1 MRVTTAKNA
10 KNPKNPKNATADKAA
25 RGVRL
30 AGLAGDGRYARYGP
44 WAAGMV
50 AVLAAIGLQSQLYVG
65 QERTV
70 SAVFMFIVLAQSWN
84 LIGGFT
90 GYASF
95 GQVVFFGLG
104 GYTTAV
110 LMAHARWS
118 YWPALAVSGLVAAAY
133 AALLGTP
140 LLRLRGHYFA
150 VATLGVAEGTRELV
164 NNLSGLTGGGAGI
177 SVPTFGAKATTAY
190 LGEDG
195 FYILF
200 LVLAAVTVATAGLVA
215 RSRFGLALRAI
226 HQDEDAAASMGINT
240 TRAKVSA
247 FALSGLLT
255 GLAGSAYTFQL
266 VTVYPENMFD
276 VSITVLM
283 VIMVVIG
290 GSGTILG
297 PLLGAVAL
305 QFLSEWLR
313 QSFTEAHT
321 FILGAIIVVV
331 VVLMPEGVVTY
342 IREARRGHGL
352 SPLTNVRR
360 YRL

>member
-1 MRVTTAKNA
+1 MRVTTVTSGNRYG
-10 KNPKNPKNATADKAA
+10 NWA
-25 RGVRL
+25 RS
-30 AGLAGDGRYARYGP
+30 AQWTRYGP
-44 WAAGMV
+44 WAAGLV
-50 AVLAAIGLQSQLYVG
+50 AALAAVGLQSQLYVG
-65 QERTV
+65 QERVV
-70 SAVFMFIVLAQSWN
+70 STVFMFIVLAQSWN

-110 LMAHARWS
+110 LMAHGRWS
-118 YWPALAVSGLVAAAY
+118 YWPALAVSGLVAAAFGV
-133 AALLGTP
+133 LVGTP

-164 NNLSGLTGGGAGI
+164 NNLPGLTGGGAGI
-177 SVPTFGAKATTAY
+177 TVPTFGAQATTAY
-190 LGEDG
+190 PGDDG

-200 LVLAAVTVATAGLVA
+200 LVLAAVAVAVAGLVV

-255 GLAGSAYTFQL
+255 GLAGSMYTFQL

-321 FILGAIIVVV
+321 FILGAIIVLVV
-331 VVLMPEGVVTY
+331 ILMPEGVVTY
-342 IREARRGHGL
+342 VREARRGHGL
-352 SPLTNVRR
+352 SPLANIRR

>member
-1 MRVTTAKNA
+1 MRVTTATTA
-10 KNPKNPKNATADKAA
+10 KPA
-25 RGVRL
+25 GG
-30 AGLAGDGRYARYGP
+30 GLARSPRVTRYGP
-44 WAAGMV
+44 WAAGLV
-50 AVLAAIGLQSQLYVG
+50 ALLAAVGLQSQLYVG
-65 QERTV
+65 QERVV
-70 SAVFMFIVLAQSWN
+70 STVFMFIVLAQSWN
-84 LIGGFT
+84 LIGGLT

-110 LMAHARWS
+110 LMAHGRWS
-118 YWPALAVSGLVAAAY
+118 YWPALAVSGLVGAAF
-133 AALLGTP
+133 AALVGSP

-164 NNLSGLTGGGAGI
+164 NNLPGLTGGGAGI
-177 SVPTFGAKATTAY
+177 TVPTFGDQATTAY
-190 LGEDG
+190 LGDDG

-200 LVLAAVTVATAGLVA
+200 LMLAAIAVAVAGLVV

-247 FALSGLLT
+247 FVLSGLLT
-255 GLAGSAYTFQL
+255 GLAGSVYTFQI

-276 VSITVLM
+276 VQITVLM

-313 QSFTEAHT
+313 QSFTEAHI
-321 FILGAIIVVV
+321 FILGAIIVAVV
-331 VVLMPEGVVTY
+331 IFMPEGVVTY
-342 IREARRGHGL
+342 VREARQGVQGW
-352 SPLTNVRR
+352 SPLANIRR